1 MVEPV
6 LIIHR
11 QLRGAVT
18 GCRSPTANEITDK
31 NAESAS
37 LGVSG

>member
-11 QLRGAVT
+11 QLRGVLT
-18 GCRSPTANEITDK
+18 DCRSPTANEITDT

-37 LGVSG
+37 LDVSG

>member
-6 LIIHR
+6 VIIHR
-11 QLRGAVT
+11 QLRAVVT
-18 GCRSPTANEITDK
+18 GCRSPTANEITDT

-37 LGVSG
+37 LDVGG